1 AGAASAVAS
10 AAGSALVPSAV
21 ELDWSGGSPRGP
33 RVLRLGVLLEGTPSG
48 VAERARQ
55 MSELLESAGANLTAA
70 LSKVPFRWWETV
82 PETGSPSTVVR
93 VTFWVRRLGE
103 VFNALAAAGA
113 SAGVR
118 PAVSGPAGAGL
129 LYACLDPLTEPDA
142 AARFV
147 RELRDRLS
155 GGQGGSP
162 AQGGSGG
169 WRPPDPGGSG
179 GASGFVPPGPTL
191 PRGSV
196 TVLAAP
202 PPVLAAAGAYGAV
215 PGASLMRAI
224 KDQFDPG
231 HRMFPGR
238 MTGGS

>member
-1 AGAASAVAS
+1 
-10 AAGSALVPSAV
+10 
-21 ELDWSGGSPRGP
+21 
-33 RVLRLGVLLEGTPSG
+33 
-48 VAERARQ
+48 
-55 MSELLESAGANLTAA
+55 
-70 LSKVPFRWWETV
+70 
-82 PETGSPSTVVR
+82 
-93 VTFWVRRLGE
+93 
-103 VFNALAAAGA
+103 LAAAGA

-155 GGQGGSP
+155 GGQE
-162 AQGGSGG
+162 GSGG
-169 WRPPDPGGSG
+169 WHAPDPGGSG
-179 GASGFVPPGPTL
+179 GASGFVPGPAL

-202 PPVLAAAGAYGAV
+202 PPVLAAAGAYAAV
-215 PGASLMRAI
+215 PGAALMRAI